1 MIEKGI
7 KILAAVVAIVL
18 VVSLTMTAL
27 GAMTWRFFWIVAIA
41 AAVMA
46 YYVIPALRE
55 KTEGPSC

>member
-1 MIEKGI
+1 METAI
-7 KILAAVVAIVL
+7 KIIAAVVAIVL

-46 YYVIPALRE
+46 YYVIPALKK
-55 KTEGPSC
+55 KTEGSSF